1 MVYNM
6 NVRVGCNAFECFCIS
21 KSVGF
26 LWVWVGTQSPGKKNK
41 GIKKKSVG
49 CKIFLS
55 ARAEW
60 K

>member
-41 GIKKKSVG
+41 GIKKKE
-49 CKIFLS
+49 
-55 ARAEW
+55 RW
-60 K
+60 M